1 MREIAV
7 FQPLLHGASKIS
19 GKYRMRADYLPDAA
33 ETATESAMK
42 PAQSGPRKP
51 VLQSTGRPTFFTAT
65 PIHFMS
71 PADLVKLVFLS
82 AIWGG
87 SFIFLRVA
95 VPELGPMLTAI
106 LRTSLAGAALMI
118 FALATGVTMHWRRN
132 VKPFAV
138 VGLLAGVL
146 PFTCF
151 SFAALHLPAAHSAVL
166 NATAPLFGAAFS
178 VLWLAER
185 MSARKMAGL
194 LLGVAGVAILVGA
207 GSLPLDR
214 ATLTSIAAC
223 LVAAASYALSS
234 IVVNKT
240 GKPGGVHPIAMATGS
255 LALGGAMMLPTLPFA
270 LPDTMPSLLAIA
282 CIVGLSLLS
291 SGLAQALFIPL
302 IVKVGPTRA
311 MCVSF
316 LIPLFSMLWG
326 FIFLHEA
333 VHAST
338 LIGGIVVLMAM
349 GLVLSAPH
357 SAAEPVHGIET

>member
-1 MREIAV
+1 M
-7 FQPLLHGASKIS
+7 P
-19 GKYRMRADYLPDAA
+19 M
-33 ETATESAMK
+33 
-42 PAQSGPRKP
+42 
-51 VLQSTGRPTFFTAT
+51 LQSIGHRLSLAAT
-65 PIHFMS
+65 SIHAMS
-71 PADLVKLVFLS
+71 AADLVKLVFLS

-106 LRTSLAGAALMI
+106 LRTALAGAALMV
-118 FALATGVTMHWRRN
+118 FATVTGVTMDWRRN
-132 VKPFAV
+132 LKPFAL
-138 VGLLAGVL
+138 VGLSAGVL

-178 VLWLAER
+178 VVWLAER
-185 MSARKMAGL
+185 MSMRKLAGL
-194 LLGVAGVAILVGA
+194 LLGVTGVAILVGA
-207 GSLPLDR
+207 GSVPLDR
-214 ATLTSIAAC
+214 ATLASIAAC

-234 IVVNKT
+234 IIVNKT

-255 LALGGAMMLPTLPFA
+255 LALGGLMMLPTLPFA
-270 LPDTMPSLLAIA
+270 LPDTMPSWLAIG
-282 CIVGLSLLS
+282 CIIGVSLLS
-291 SGLAQALFIPL
+291 SGLAQAIFIPL

-326 FIFLHEA
+326 FLFLHEA

-338 LIGGIVVLMAM
+338 LVGGLVVLLAM
-349 GLVLSAPH
+349 GLVLSAPQAVSEH
-357 SAAEPVHGIET
+357 ALAADVQP